1 MPVQPV
7 ISLEQIVIIVAFL
20 MMLFALMWFV
30 RRHRGGITS
39 RIHADRRM
47 QHIEDLSLA
56 PQQRLHLIEVD
67 GRTFLVHA
75 GKGHAASFIAVD
87 GEVSAAL
94 DTPSADPWR
103 RAAPPD
109 QAICQ
114 EIRCRRAGCKAEKR
128 FCRRHRAG
136 PSQQSVAGVRQ
147 MSPMSSFMSW
157 AGSHADRVRQLP
169 ADPDDC
175 RHCRRWPRSAAFLP
189 SMSARA
195 MAGQPIPCHCRSSR

>member
-20 MMLFALMWFV
+20 IILFALMWFV

-67 GRTFLVHA
+67 GRSFLVHA

-87 GEVSAAL
+87 GEVSPAL
-94 DTPSADPWR
+94 NTPSATPAASR
-103 RAAPPD
+103 RQTETSTRKSGAAP
-109 QAICQ
+109 A
-114 EIRCRRAGCKAEKR
+114 ATK
-128 FCRRHRAG
+128 
-136 PSQQSVAGVRQ
+136 
-147 MSPMSSFMSW
+147 
-157 AGSHADRVRQLP
+157 
-169 ADPDDC
+169 
-175 RHCRRWPRSAAFLP
+175 PRSTFAAAIAQARRNNP
-189 SMSARA
+189 SLEF
-195 MAGQPIPCHCRSSR
+195 GK

>member
-20 MMLFALMWFV
+20 MMLIALMWFL

-75 GKGHAASFIAVD
+75 GKGHAASFIAVGGD
-87 GEVSAAL
+87 TAGPDTAGADTAAPAAKSASKSAAPRGQSKSS
-94 DTPSADPWR
+94 TKKPAPVVKPKSGFAAAIAQARRNNPSL
-103 RAAPPD
+103 
-109 QAICQ
+109 
-114 EIRCRRAGCKAEKR
+114 EFGK
-128 FCRRHRAG
+128 
-136 PSQQSVAGVRQ
+136 
-147 MSPMSSFMSW
+147 
-157 AGSHADRVRQLP
+157 
-169 ADPDDC
+169 
-175 RHCRRWPRSAAFLP
+175 
-189 SMSARA
+189 
-195 MAGQPIPCHCRSSR
+195 

>member
-7 ISLEQIVIIVAFL
+7 ISLEQIVIILAFL

-47 QHIEDLSLA
+47 LHIEDLSLA

-87 GEVSAAL
+87 GTAPVPSDTASAAAA
-94 DTPSADPWR
+94 PRR
-103 RAAPPD
+103 RAKQTA
-109 QAICQ
+109 
-114 EIRCRRAGCKAEKR
+114 KK
-128 FCRRHRAG
+128 
-136 PSQQSVAGVRQ
+136 
-147 MSPMSSFMSW
+147 
-157 AGSHADRVRQLP
+157 
-169 ADPDDC
+169 
-175 RHCRRWPRSAAFLP
+175 SAAAPTARPKSAFAAAIAQARRNNP
-189 SMSARA
+189 SLEF
-195 MAGQPIPCHCRSSR
+195 GK

>member
-7 ISLEQIVIIVAFL
+7 ISLEQIIIIIGFL

-30 RRHRGGITS
+30 RRHRSGITS

-87 GEVSAAL
+87 GEVSVAL
-94 DTPSADPWR
+94 DTPSATPAAKQR
-103 RAAPPD
+103 RQTKASSEKPAAAAPAAKPKS
-109 QAICQ
+109 A
-114 EIRCRRAGCKAEKR
+114 
-128 FCRRHRAG
+128 F
-136 PSQQSVAGVRQ
+136 
-147 MSPMSSFMSW
+147 
-157 AGSHADRVRQLP
+157 
-169 ADPDDC
+169 
-175 RHCRRWPRSAAFLP
+175 SAAIAQARRNNP
-189 SMSARA
+189 SLEF
-195 MAGQPIPCHCRSSR
+195 GK

>member
-30 RRHRGGITS
+30 RRHRGGITN

-67 GRTFLVHA
+67 GCTFLVHA

-87 GEVSAAL
+87 GEAPPEL
-94 DTPSADPWR
+94 NTPSATS
-103 RAAPPD
+103 AAPRRQTKASPNKPAAAALAERSKSAFAAAIS
-109 QAICQ
+109 QA
-114 EIRCRRAGCKAEKR
+114 RRNN
-128 FCRRHRAG
+128 
-136 PSQQSVAGVRQ
+136 PSLEFGK
-147 MSPMSSFMSW
+147 
-157 AGSHADRVRQLP
+157 
-169 ADPDDC
+169 
-175 RHCRRWPRSAAFLP
+175 
-189 SMSARA
+189 
-195 MAGQPIPCHCRSSR
+195 

>member
-30 RRHRGGITS
+30 RRHRGGIAS

-47 QHIEDLSLA
+47 LHIEDLSLA

-87 GEVSAAL
+87 GTAPVPSDTASA
-94 DTPSADPWR
+94 
-103 RAAPPD
+103 AAPPR
-109 QAICQ
+109 QAKQ
-114 EIRCRRAGCKAEKR
+114 TAKK
-128 FCRRHRAG
+128 
-136 PSQQSVAGVRQ
+136 
-147 MSPMSSFMSW
+147 
-157 AGSHADRVRQLP
+157 
-169 ADPDDC
+169 
-175 RHCRRWPRSAAFLP
+175 SAAAPTAKPKSAFAAAIAQARRNNP
-189 SMSARA
+189 SLEF
-195 MAGQPIPCHCRSSR
+195 GK

>member
-87 GEVSAAL
+87 GDAPSVLDKTASSNVPGEVSGNVPAAPRRQAQ
-94 DTPSADPWR
+94 PSAKKS
-103 RAAPPD
+103 AA
-109 QAICQ
+109 
-114 EIRCRRAGCKAEKR
+114 
-128 FCRRHRAG
+128 AG
-136 PSQQSVAGVRQ
+136 PSTKPKNA
-147 MSPMSSFMSW
+147 F
-157 AGSHADRVRQLP
+157 
-169 ADPDDC
+169 
-175 RHCRRWPRSAAFLP
+175 SAAIAQARRNNP
-189 SMSARA
+189 SL
-195 MAGQPIPCHCRSSR
+195 GFGK

>member
-87 GEVSAAL
+87 GEVSSAL
-94 DTPSADPWR
+94 DTPSATLP
-103 RAAPPD
+103 AASAPPGKGFP
-109 QAICQ
+109 Q
-114 EIRCRRAGCKAEKR
+114 ETSRSRAGCKAEKR
-128 FCRRHRAG
+128 FAAAIAQARRNN
-136 PSQQSVAGVRQ
+136 PSLEFGK
-147 MSPMSSFMSW
+147 
-157 AGSHADRVRQLP
+157 
-169 ADPDDC
+169 
-175 RHCRRWPRSAAFLP
+175 
-189 SMSARA
+189 
-195 MAGQPIPCHCRSSR
+195 

>member
-47 QHIEDLSLA
+47 LHIEDLSLA

-87 GEVSAAL
+87 GTAPVPSDTASAAAPRRQAQQ
-94 DTPSADPWR
+94 TAKKSA
-103 RAAPPD
+103 AAPTAKPKSAFAAAIA
-109 QAICQ
+109 QA
-114 EIRCRRAGCKAEKR
+114 RRNN
-128 FCRRHRAG
+128 
-136 PSQQSVAGVRQ
+136 PSLEFGK
-147 MSPMSSFMSW
+147 
-157 AGSHADRVRQLP
+157 
-169 ADPDDC
+169 
-175 RHCRRWPRSAAFLP
+175 
-189 SMSARA
+189 
-195 MAGQPIPCHCRSSR
+195 

>member
-7 ISLEQIVIIVAFL
+7 ISLEQIIIIVAFL

-39 RIHADRRM
+39 RIPADRRM

-87 GEVSAAL
+87 GNVSAEL
-94 DTPSADPWR
+94 NNPSATPAVPRHQTKPSSKKPSSKPKSAFAAAISQAR
-103 RAAPPD
+103 RNN
-109 QAICQ
+109 
-114 EIRCRRAGCKAEKR
+114 
-128 FCRRHRAG
+128 
-136 PSQQSVAGVRQ
+136 PSLEFGK
-147 MSPMSSFMSW
+147 
-157 AGSHADRVRQLP
+157 
-169 ADPDDC
+169 
-175 RHCRRWPRSAAFLP
+175 
-189 SMSARA
+189 
-195 MAGQPIPCHCRSSR
+195 